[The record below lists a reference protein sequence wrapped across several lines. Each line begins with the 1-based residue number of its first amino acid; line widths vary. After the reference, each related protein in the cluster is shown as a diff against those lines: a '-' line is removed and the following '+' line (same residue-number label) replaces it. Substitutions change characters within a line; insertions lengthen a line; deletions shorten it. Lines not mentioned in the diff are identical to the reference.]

1 MAIATRIPVG
11 ELKVA
16 NTSNVK
22 EMKNGRPMNVQLPVR
37 EEGGAALDME
47 NCIIVTLGAAGT
59 GENDHVFA
67 VAKVLAAGEV
77 AAAVAAGTAYLV
89 VAPEIM
95 VEEARKTDGHIGKFR
110 FEEGGVYTAYQLN
123 VHDRIEVSSTHRYG
137 EDGKEA
143 GTVISKRPMATGLVI
158 DPTGALYEGSK
169 LEMVKIEFNLPA
181 ADDETEGNE

>member
-22 EMKNGRPMNVQLPVR
+22 EMKNGRPMNVKL
-37 EEGGAALDME
+37 EAAGLE
-47 NCIIVTLGAAGT
+47 NCVIVTLGAAGT

-77 AAAVAAGTAYLV
+77 ADAVANGTAYLV

-95 VEEARKTDGHIGKFR
+95 VEEARMTDGHIGKFR
-110 FEEGGVYTAYQLN
+110 FENGGVYTAYQLQP
-123 VHDRIEVSSTHRYG
+123 HDRIEVSSTHRYASG
-137 EDGKEA
+137 A
-143 GTVISKRPMATGLVI
+143 GREISRRPMATGVII

-169 LEMVKIEFNLPA
+169 LEMIKIEF
-181 ADDETEGNE
+181 

>member
-1 MAIATRIPVG
+1 MAIAKRIPVG

-67 VAKVLAAGEV
+67 VAEVLAAADV

-95 VEEARKTDGHIGKFR
+95 VEEARMTDGHIGKFR

-123 VHDRIEVSSTHRYG
+123 VHDRIEVSSTHRYATG
-137 EDGKEA
+137 A
-143 GTVISKRPMATGLVI
+143 GTQISSRPMATGLVI
-158 DPTGALYEGSK
+158 DPAGALYEGSK
-169 LEMVKIEFNLPA
+169 LQMIKIEFNLPA
-181 ADDETEGNE
+181 VEEEETGN

>member
-22 EMKNGRPMNVQLPVR
+22 EMKNGRPMNVKL
-37 EEGGAALDME
+37 EGEGLE
-47 NCIIVTLGAAGT
+47 NCVIVTLGAAGK

-77 AAAVAAGTAYLV
+77 AEAVANGTAYLV

-95 VEEARKTDGHIGKFR
+95 VEEARMTDGHIGKFR
-110 FEEGGVYTAYQLN
+110 FENGGVYTAYKLN
-123 VHDRIEVSSTHRYG
+123 KHDRIEVSSTHRYATG
-137 EDGKEA
+137 A
-143 GTVISKRPMATGLVI
+143 GTEISRRPMAVSYTHLTL
-158 DPTGALYEGSK
+158 PTN
-169 LEMVKIEFNLPA
+169 VNV
-181 ADDETEGNE
+181 